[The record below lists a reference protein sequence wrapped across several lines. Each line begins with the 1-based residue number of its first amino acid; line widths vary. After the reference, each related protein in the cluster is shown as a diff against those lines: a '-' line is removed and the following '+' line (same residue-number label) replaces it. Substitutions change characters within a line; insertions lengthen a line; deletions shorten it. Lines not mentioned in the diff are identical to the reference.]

1 MRVVLEVTGG
11 FTGRAGTRKIDVDTA
26 RLSPKAADE
35 LTRDLGRL
43 PPSTW
48 HGTFLKAHPAP
59 WDFVHV
65 LRVIDAGGERT
76 TKFHLHEGPPELSAI
91 AERMKELEST

>member
-1 MRVVLEVTGG
+1 MRLSLEVTGG
-11 FTGRAGTRKIDVDTA
+11 FTGPAGAEKIDVDTA
-26 RLSPKAADE
+26 RLAPATAGDI
-35 LTRDLGRL
+35 TRDLERL

-48 HGTFLKAHPAP
+48 QGTFLKSHPAP

-65 LRVIDAGGERT
+65 LRVVDANGERS

-91 AERMKELEST
+91 AERLKELQT